1 MHTAGR
7 VKYFKIAE
15 TSGIL
20 PLDRPRVLTA
30 PQGSQLH
37 WVAPRPL
44 AKG

>member
-1 MHTAGR
+1 MHRAGR

-15 TSGIL
+15 ASGTL

-37 WVAPRPL
+37 WVAPQPL